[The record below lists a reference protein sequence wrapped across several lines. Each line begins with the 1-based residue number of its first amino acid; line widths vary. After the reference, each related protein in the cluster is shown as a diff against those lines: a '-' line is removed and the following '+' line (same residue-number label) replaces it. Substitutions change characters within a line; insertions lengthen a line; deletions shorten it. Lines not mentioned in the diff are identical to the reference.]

1 MPRIRNF
8 LIDNTLGKIF
18 TNVQTV
24 NSANASNLIAGTKLQ
39 TKTVSTGNSVTLRIT
54 NNISNIG
61 FYFPTDSLLTTATLR
76 LSKAAKVSNT
86 KLRFRSGTTYASS
99 VIIADNV
106 SIPINTLI
114 TTVSLNTLV
123 NAGNYV
129 YVDVIN
135 ASPLASSAGNGL
147 SVILSYYGN

>member
-39 TKTVSTGNSVTLRIT
+39 TKTVSTGNNVTLRIS
-54 NNISNIG
+54 NNISNVG
-61 FYFPTDSLLTTATLR
+61 FYFPTDSLLTTASLR

-99 VIIADNV
+99 VIIEDNV
-106 SIPINTLI
+106 SIPANTSI
-114 TTVSLNTLV
+114 TTVTLNEFV
-123 NAGNYV
+123 SAGNYV
-129 YVDVIN
+129 FVDIID
-135 ASPLASSAGNGL
+135 ASPLAASAGAGL